1 MGYDGIPWD
10 YMGVNGN
17 RPSFFGNYRRFSGFG
32 CHQFCEGEEKPLG
45 EKAEAFG
52 AVKGRFANIVHEMFR
67 SGRRDL
73 TGRLG
78 TLSWDGVGRRHG
90 MAWDADPGAHGKS
103 GKVQT
108 VCKPGSV
115 PRTEIRGDGHSS
127 GTVVADRLARPTRT
141 TTRERVRCPLASQPV
156 IPIRSCSRW
165 GLPCRSRCR
174 SRGALLPHPFTLTQ
188 EPGPRSLAPG
198 RFAFCGT
205 VPGVA
210 PAGCYPAPCSRG
222 ARTFLP
228 CPCGHRRPPDRL
240 NAARGKPPPAVRQEK
255 PMLSRSRRR

>member
-17 RPSFFGNYRRFSGFG
+17 RPAFFGNYRRFSGFG
-32 CHQFCEGEEKPLG
+32 CYQFCEGEEKPLG

-67 SGRRDL
+67 SERRVL
-73 TGRLG
+73 TERQG
-78 TLSWDGVGRRHG
+78 TPSWDGVGRRHG
-90 MAWDADPGAHGKS
+90 MAWEADPGAHGKI

-188 EPGPRSLAPG
+188 EPRTEILGAWAVCFLWHCPWGRPRRVLP
-198 RFAFCGT
+198 GT
-205 VPGVA
+205 VFPWSPDFPPMPMRA
-210 PAGCYPAPCSRG
+210 PA
-222 ARTFLP
+222 
-228 CPCGHRRPPDRL
+228 
-240 NAARGKPPPAVRQEK
+240 AARPSERGER
-255 PMLSRSRRR
+255 